1 MLVLPKTRQEAIRWY
16 ANALS
21 KCTTNEL
28 AKETRRQLAKN
39 DLFYLLVFGLKRSD
53 ANRDWLFDRCR
64 QVQESPNG
72 HLDLWARGH
81 YKSTIITFAL
91 TIQDILNDPDVTF
104 GMFAHTRNI
113 SAAFLKQIKREF
125 EINEELKADFDDILW
140 SEPQKQAQQWSE
152 QGGIIVK
159 RNGNP
164 KEATI
169 EAWGLVDSQPTSKHF
184 RRRVYDDVVT
194 VESVSTADQIEKT
207 TSAWEM
213 SLNLGG
219 GENIERYIG
228 TRYSLH
234 DTYATMISRNAVSE
248 RLFPATSNGRM
259 DGKPVFFSEHEWETI
274 KKKSSR
280 KSIASQ
286 QLQNPLA
293 DEDARFQP
301 LWLTS
306 YEVRPAIL
314 NIGIMGDPSLGRGKD
329 SDNTAIVVIGY
340 AKGGVKYLLDGAC
353 HRMSL
358 SQRWETLRNL
368 YVKWMRE
375 PGIGTI
381 SVGWERYGLQ
391 SDREYFEERMRVDK
405 PMINFAIEE
414 LNWSNNSGQSKEARI
429 DRLEPDFRNRRLLL
443 PNAVWHD
450 GRAQT
455 WRIEDDPESKQ
466 YQAIVY
472 SEFRGLTK
480 KQQQFLDAGSFDLV
494 AKALKKKDN
503 EKQIYDLTVRLMQE
517 YLQFPFGAHDDL
529 LDATSRVYDMNLVEP
544 MTYERRNLDPPVF
557 HDS

>member
-1 MLVLPKTRQEAIRWY
+1 
-16 ANALS
+16 
-21 KCTTNEL
+21 
-28 AKETRRQLAKN
+28 
-39 DLFYLLVFGLKRSD
+39 
-53 ANRDWLFDRCR
+53 
-64 QVQESPNG
+64 
-72 HLDLWARGH
+72 
-81 YKSTIITFAL
+81 
-91 TIQDILNDPDVTF
+91 
-104 GMFAHTRNI
+104 
-113 SAAFLKQIKREF
+113 
-125 EINEELKADFDDILW
+125 
-140 SEPQKQAQQWSE
+140 
-152 QGGIIVK
+152 
-159 RNGNP
+159 
-164 KEATI
+164 
-169 EAWGLVDSQPTSKHF
+169 
-184 RRRVYDDVVT
+184 
-194 VESVSTADQIEKT
+194 
-207 TSAWEM
+207 
-213 SLNLGG
+213 
-219 GENIERYIG
+219 
-228 TRYSLH
+228 
-234 DTYATMISRNAVSE
+234 MISRNAVSE

>member
-1 MLVLPKTRQEAIRWY
+1 MLHDTRSGSIDFYRY
-16 ANALS
+16 LLN
-21 KCTTNEL
+21 KCTTPEEL
-28 AKETRRQLAKN
+28 KEARRWLCRN
-39 DLFYLLVFGLKRSD
+39 DLFYLLVFGLNRKD
-53 ANRDWLFDRCR
+53 ANRNWLFDRCR
-64 QVQESPNG
+64 QVQNSPNG

-81 YKSTIITFAL
+81 FKSSIITFAL
-91 TIQDILNDPDVTF
+91 TIQDILNDPEVTF
-104 GMFAHTRNI
+104 GLFAHTRNI
-113 SAAFLKQIKREF
+113 SSAFLKQIKREF
-125 EINEELKADFDDILW
+125 ESNEQLKADFDDILW
-140 SEPQKQAQQWSE
+140 QNPQKEAQQWSE

-159 RNGNP
+159 RKTNP
-164 KEATI
+164 KEATV
-169 EAWGLVDSQPTSKHF
+169 EAWGLIDSQPTSKHF

-194 VESVSTADQIEKT
+194 LESVSTAEQIEKT
-207 TSAWEM
+207 TAAWEM

-234 DTYATMISRNAVSE
+234 DTYSVMISRGAVKE
-248 RLFPATSNGRM
+248 RLFPATVNGRM
-259 DGKPVFFSEHEWETI
+259 DGKPVFFSEAEWELI
-274 KKKSSR
+274 KKKTSR
-280 KSIASQ
+280 KTIASQ

-340 AKGGVKYLLDGAC
+340 SKGGVKYLLDGAC

-368 YVKWMRE
+368 YLKWMRE

-405 PMINFAIEE
+405 PNVQFAIEE
-414 LNWSNNSGQSKEARI
+414 LNWSQNSAQSKEARI

-455 WRIEDDPESKQ
+455 WRVDDDPESKT
-466 YQAIVY
+466 YQMILY
-472 SEFRGLTK
+472 TEFKGLTR
-480 KQQQFLDAGSFDLV
+480 KQQEFLDGGSFDLV

-517 YLQFPFGAHDDL
+517 YVQFPFGAHDDL
-529 LDATSRVYDMNLVEP
+529 LDATSRVYDMALVEP